1 MPYTYLDD
9 VALSDAAFTAWADT
23 LDELFETAAEAA
35 LNEMVENPQAIRNL
49 EHRIIR
55 LGPET
60 LELLL
65 HDFLQ
70 EFIYYKDSDQ
80 LLLRPSKVRIEE
92 TDEGFT
98 LQAQALGERLD
109 PERHRLAADV
119 KAVTM
124 HKFRIERTEE
134 GWEATVVLD
143 I

>member
-1 MPYTYLDD
+1 M
-9 VALSDAAFTAWADT
+9 A
-23 LDELFETAAEAA
+23 AAEAT
-35 LNEMVENPQAIRNL
+35 LNEMVENLQSIRNL

-55 LGPET
+55 LGPES

-70 EFIYYKDSDQ
+70 EFIYYKDSDR
-80 LLLRPSKVRIEE
+80 LLLRPRNLRIEE

-98 LQAQALGERLD
+98 LQADALGERLD
-109 PERHRLAADV
+109 PGRHQLAADV

-124 HKFRIERTEE
+124 HKFRIKRTKD